1 MIALKFVSD
10 LPILTGYFYS
20 LSFNDS
26 VFFIVLSLVF
36 AILSYYNQSEKQSR
50 ISERSEVSRFKKFSF
65 FQIGTAFLIVLI
77 LLWLPFYKFIGIDN
91 F

>member
-10 LPILTGYFYS
+10 LPIPTGYFYS

-36 AILSYYNQSEKQSR
+36 AILSYYNQSEKQSL
-50 ISERSEVSRFKKFSF
+50 ISKRSEVSRLKKFSF
-65 FQIGTAFLIVLI
+65 LQIGTAFLIVLI
-77 LLWLPFYKFIGIDN
+77 LLWLPFYKLIGIDN